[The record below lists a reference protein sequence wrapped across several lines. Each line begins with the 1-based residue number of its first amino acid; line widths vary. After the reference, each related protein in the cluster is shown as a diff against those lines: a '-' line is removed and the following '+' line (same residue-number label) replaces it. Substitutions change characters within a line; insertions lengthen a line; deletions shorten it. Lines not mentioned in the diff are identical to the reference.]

1 MRHFPLSP
9 VEIGADLWRNWSLIK
24 ALTKREIVG
33 RYQGSML
40 GLLWS
45 FFNPVFMLVVYT
57 FVFSV
62 VFKARWGDGG
72 SESKA
77 EFALVLFAGVLVFS
91 LFAECINRAPSIIL
105 SNPAYVK
112 KVVFPLEILP
122 WVNLGAA
129 LFHVLIS
136 FAVWLVFSFFVFGLP
151 PLTAVFFPLLLI
163 PLILLVMGISWL
175 LASLG
180 VFLRDVSQVVGI
192 LTTALMF
199 LTPIF
204 YPITAIPE
212 SYRPILYL
220 NPLTFIID
228 QARNLLIFGKGMM
241 WGHWALLTLI
251 SLFVAWLGFVWFQ
264 KTRKGFADV
273 L

>member
-1 MRHFPLSP
+1 MRPFPLSP
-9 VEIGADLWRNWSLIK
+9 VEIGMNLWRNWALIK
-24 ALTKREIVG
+24 TLTTREIVG
-33 RYQGSML
+33 RYQGSLL
-40 GLLWS
+40 GMLWS

-62 VFKARWGDGG
+62 VFKARWGSGG

-77 EFALVLFAGVLVFS
+77 EFALVLFAGILIFN
-91 LFAECINRAPSIIL
+91 LFAECINRAPSLIL
-105 SNPAYVK
+105 SNPTYVK

-122 WVNLGAA
+122 WVSFGAA
-129 LFHVLIS
+129 LFHTFISLAVWLFFS
-136 FAVWLVFSFFVFGLP
+136 FAVFGVP
-151 PLTAVFFPLLLI
+151 PLTALLFPLVLL
-163 PLILLVMGISWL
+163 PLTLMTMGLSWL

-180 VFLRDVSQVVGI
+180 VFLRDVSQVIGI

-204 YPITAIPE
+204 YPVSSLPE
-212 SYRPILYL
+212 SYRPLLYL

-228 QARNLLIFGKGMM
+228 QGRDLLIFGKGMM
-241 WGHWALLTLI
+241 WGHWALLTMVSAL
-251 SLFVAWLGFVWFQ
+251 VAWLGFAWFQ

>member
-1 MRHFPLSP
+1 MRHFPLSLFG
-9 VEIGADLWRNWSLIK
+9 IWDSLWLNRNLIK
-24 ALTKREIVG
+24 ALTKREIIG
-33 RYQGSML
+33 RYQGSVL
-40 GLLWS
+40 GLFWS
-45 FFNPVFMLVVYT
+45 FVNPVFLLVVYT

-62 VFKARWGDGG
+62 VFKARWGSGDSG
-72 SESKA
+72 SKA
-77 EFALVLFAGVLVFS
+77 EFALVLFAGILVFN
-91 LFAECINRAPSIIL
+91 LFAECVNRAPSVIL
-105 SNPAYVK
+105 SNPTYVK

-122 WVNLGAA
+122 WVSFAAA
-129 LFHVLIS
+129 LFHTLIS
-136 FAVWLVFSFFVFGLP
+136 FIVWLVFSLFVFGAP
-151 PLTAVFFPLLLI
+151 PLTSLLFPLLLV
-163 PLILLVMGISWL
+163 PLMLITMGLSWF

-212 SYRPILYL
+212 SYRKILYL

-228 QARNLLIFGKGMM
+228 QARDLLIFGRGMA
-241 WGHWALLTLI
+241 WGSYWLLTLC
-251 SLFVAWLGFVWFQ
+251 STLMAWFGFVWFQ